1 MSSLFV
7 ATSCRLENG
16 LVADLVSWSN
26 ADFIAAVSANP
37 GEERTTNALNEVV
50 FINNEVELALHPFPP
65 FPPNVHAL
73 FYQRGH

>member
-26 ADFIAAVSANP
+26 VDFIAAVSANP

-50 FINNEVELALHPFPP
+50 FINNEVE
-65 FPPNVHAL
+65 
-73 FYQRGH
+73 